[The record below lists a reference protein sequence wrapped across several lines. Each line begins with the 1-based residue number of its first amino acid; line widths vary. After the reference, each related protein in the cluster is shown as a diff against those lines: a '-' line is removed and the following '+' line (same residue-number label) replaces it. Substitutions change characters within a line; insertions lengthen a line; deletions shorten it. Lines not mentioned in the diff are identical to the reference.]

1 MFGGEGKER
10 VECGQVNNVD
20 RFSRNY
26 YLPIKVVIYSL
37 PMPFVNGRAPHSS
50 ETMVAIDL
58 GTMVEEIGKEATT
71 WAAGRGDLRLR
82 GANVDGSTAG
92 RSALGSEKLH
102 TGFRTAL
109 GILTGAVL

>member
-50 ETMVAIDL
+50 E
-58 GTMVEEIGKEATT
+58 TMVEEIGKEATT